1 MEAIAV
7 QLRMAHLF
15 EDPLT
20 KLSVPIAAG
29 TPASAGALARPV
41 ARLCDVCGGPLGD
54 VDPLMNQQVHVSG
67 PCNTNSYCLRC
78 WADVFRDVGESLLAF
93 VHAWFCTG
101 CVSVASSRRV
111 LEVLSRRQARLM
123 HSQRLF
129 FRSVEGYLANCWL
142 AVRGVSFVVLSD
154 RVVAML
160 LIKFVE

>member
-7 QLRMAHLF
+7 QLRMTHLF

-41 ARLCDVCGGPLGD
+41 ARLCGVCGGPLGD

-78 WADVFRDVGESLLAF
+78 WADVFRDVGESLWAL
-93 VHAWFCTG
+93 VRAWFA
-101 CVSVASSRRV
+101 VSVFPSPAPGGFLKCCPGGKQGSCILKGSSFGP
-111 LEVLSRRQARLM
+111 LKAILQTAGLLSEVCRLS
-123 HSQRLF
+123 
-129 FRSVEGYLANCWL
+129 C
-142 AVRGVSFVVLSD
+142 
-154 RVVAML
+154 
-160 LIKFVE
+160 